1 MSYQS
6 HADLGGQPGF
16 GAVQPEPE
24 GELWHEAFEPRAM
37 ALTLAMG
44 ATGSWNIDQ
53 SRSAREIQPG
63 YARLSYYRLWLAA
76 LQQLM
81 AERGQLLPDEAA
93 AGRLLHPPVPVKRV
107 LAVADVPAALARGSA
122 TARPATRAARF
133 RPGDAVRTHDQIADH
148 HTRLPAY
155 ARGKCGVVERLH
167 GTHVFAD
174 ANAQGLGE
182 QPQWLYSV
190 VFDGVEL
197 WGAQAPPGLRVAI
210 DAWEP
215 YLSGHTRLGN
225 PGPGT
230 TSGASTT
237 ADANTGAAGEPPT
250 THAAGHP

>member
-1 MSYQS
+1 MSYRS

-24 GELWHEAFEPRAM
+24 GALWHEAFEPRAL

-53 SRSAREIQPG
+53 SRAARETQPD

-81 AERGQLLPDEAA
+81 ADRRQLAPDELA
-93 AGRLLHPPVPVKRV
+93 AGRLLHPAVPVQRV
-107 LAVADVPAALARGSA
+107 LAAADVPAVLARGSA
-122 TARPATRAARF
+122 TERPAVTAARF
-133 RPGDAVRTHDQIADH
+133 KPGDRVRTHDLIPDH

-155 ARGKCGVVERLH
+155 ARGRHGIVERVH
-167 GTHVFAD
+167 GSHVFAD
-174 ANAQGLGE
+174 TNAQGLGE

-190 VFDGVEL
+190 VFDGAAL
-197 WGAQAPPGLRVAI
+197 WGTEAQPGLRVAI

-215 YLSGHTRLGN
+215 YLDADT
-225 PGPGT
+225 
-230 TSGASTT
+230 GASPAAQTAST
-237 ADANTGAAGEPPT
+237 ADAAETADTAERANPAPAGA
-250 THAAGHP
+250 HP